1 MSNKTFKVS
10 ETLELPSDVVSLTC
24 AILGIRGSGKTNT
37 AVVIAEEALSQGIQV
52 VVVDPLD
59 CWWGLKSSKDGEAPG
74 HPIVVLGGSHG
85 DLPIAANDGAVVAD
99 FLATSRAPAI
109 LSLRH
114 LRKGEQRRFVA
125 DFAEQLYQ
133 KKGETGL
140 NTPLLVIF
148 DEASSFVPQSFSGDS
163 ARMVGAVEDLV
174 RRGRASGLGVML
186 IDQRAA
192 SVNKDVLTQLE
203 LLIAHRHTSPQ
214 DRKALQLWV
223 QAHDSGDQEKE
234 FMDTLASLP
243 LGEAWFWSPSW
254 LDLFKRVKVRARE
267 TFDSSATP
275 ELGKEPPKPREL
287 ASVDLEALREQ
298 MGAALEEAKANDPRE
313 LRDQIADLKKQL
325 AQRPTETRV
334 ETKIERVEVPVL
346 ADGEA
351 DRLEEQAH
359 DLKAMAKDLHNLG
372 DEILSKINAL
382 SIVKSGAPEPPQI
395 AAPKAA
401 KPKAVAR
408 PAAPPMS
415 VKLNAPQQRILN
427 ALATFEELGQRDF
440 SRSNVAVWARYSP
453 KSSGYGNNLG
463 ALKTEGLLDYPS
475 PGRLS
480 LTDEGRAQSRVEVA
494 LSSARQLHEAWCARL
509 SGPQSRILIEMT
521 RTYPKAISR
530 EALAD
535 ALQLSAAS
543 SGFGNNIGAL
553 RSLGLLDYPQP
564 GHVVATDLLFPKG
577 LK

>member
-1 MSNKTFKVS
+1 MKLKIANDLSLPP
-10 ETLELPSDVVSLTC
+10 EAMTLTSAV
-24 AILGIRGSGKTNT
+24 LGIRGSGKTNT
-37 AVVIAEEALSQGIQV
+37 AVVFTEELLKSGNQIV
-52 VVVDPLD
+52 IVDPLD
-59 CWWGLKSSKDGEAPG
+59 VWWGLKSSADGNAAG
-74 HPIVVLGGSHG
+74 HPITVLGGSHG
-85 DLPIAANDGAVVAD
+85 DLPLSATDGAVVAD
-99 FLATSRAPAI
+99 FLATSRMPAI

-223 QAHDSGDQEKE
+223 QAHDSGEQEKE
-234 FMDTLASLP
+234 FMGTLASLP

-254 LDLFKRVKVRARE
+254 LDLFQRVKVRARE

-275 ELGKEPPKPREL
+275 ELGKEPPKPREI
-287 ASVDLEALREQ
+287 AQVDLKALREQ

-313 LRDQIADLKKQL
+313 LRDQVADLKKQL
-325 AQRPTETRV
+325 AQRATQTTV
-334 ETKIERVEVPVL
+334 ETKIERVEVPIL
-346 ADGEA
+346 AQGEVE
-351 DRLEEQAH
+351 RLEAQAH
-359 DLKAMAKDLHNLG
+359 DLLALAKDLGNLG
-372 DEILSKINAL
+372 GEILSKLNAL
-382 SIVKSGAPEPPQI
+382 YAVT
-395 AAPKAA
+395 AAPKSLHLEP
-401 KPKAVAR
+401 PKKEKISPVAR
-408 PAAPPMS
+408 KATAKTAATS
-415 VKLNAPQQRILN
+415 FKLNGPQQRILN

-453 KSSGYGNNLG
+453 KSSGYGSNLG
-463 ALKTEGLLDYPS
+463 ALKTEGLLDFPS

-480 LTDEGRAQSRVEVA
+480 LTDKGRAQSRVEVA
-494 LSSARQLHEAWCARL
+494 LTSARQLHEAWCARL
-509 SGPQSRILIEMT
+509 NVPQGRILLEMT
-521 RTYPKAISR
+521 RAYPKSLSR
-530 EALAD
+530 DDLAEALN
-535 ALQLSAAS
+535 LSAAS
-543 SGFGNNIGAL
+543 SGFGSNIGAL
-553 RSLGLLDYPQP
+553 KSLGLLDYPKP
-564 GHVVATDLLFPKG
+564 GFVAATDLLFPEE
-577 LK
+577 LS

>member
-1 MSNKTFKVS
+1 MKLKIAKELSLPP
-10 ETLELPSDVVSLTC
+10 EAMTLTSAV
-24 AILGIRGSGKTNT
+24 LGIRGSGKTNT
-37 AVVIAEEALSQGIQV
+37 AVVFSEELLKAGHQIV
-52 VVVDPLD
+52 IIDPLD
-59 CWWGLKSSKDGEAPG
+59 VWYGLKSSAAGDAPG
-74 HPIVVLGGSHG
+74 FPIVVLGGAHG
-85 DLPIAANDGAVVAD
+85 DLPLTATDGAVVAD
-99 FLATSRAPAI
+99 FLATSRTPAI

-133 KKGETGL
+133 KKGESGL
-140 NTPLLVIF
+140 NTPLLVVI

-223 QAHDSGDQEKE
+223 QAHDSGEQEKE
-234 FMDTLASLP
+234 FMGTLASLP

-254 LDLFKRVKVRARE
+254 LDLFQRVKVRARE

-275 ELGKEPPKPREL
+275 ELGKEPPKPREI
-287 ASVDLEALREQ
+287 AQVDLEALREQ
-298 MGAALEEAKANDPRE
+298 MGVALEEAKANDPRE
-313 LRDQIADLKKQL
+313 LRDQVADLKKQL
-325 AQRPTETRV
+325 AQRATQPKV

-351 DRLEEQAH
+351 DRLEAQAH
-359 DLKAMAKDLHNLG
+359 DLLALAKDLGNLG
-372 DEILSKINAL
+372 GEILSKLNAL
-382 SIVKSGAPEPPQI
+382 HAVT
-395 AAPKAA
+395 AAPKSLPSEP
-401 KPKAVAR
+401 PKAEPSPPVAR
-408 PAAPPMS
+408 KAAPKTAATS
-415 VKLNAPQQRILN
+415 LKVNGPQQRILN
-427 ALATFEELGQRDF
+427 ALATFEELGQRDS
-440 SRSNVAVWARYSP
+440 SRSNIAVWARYSP

-480 LTDEGRAQSRVEVA
+480 LTDEGRALGRVEVA
-494 LSSARQLHEAWCARL
+494 LTSARQLHEAWCARL
-509 SGPQSRILIEMT
+509 SGPQGRILLEMT
-521 RTYPKAISR
+521 RTYPKSLSR
-530 EALAD
+530 DDLAEALKV
-535 ALQLSAAS
+535 SAAS
-543 SGFGNNIGAL
+543 SGFNNNIGAL
-553 RSLGLLDYPQP
+553 KSLGLLDYPKP
-564 GHVVATDLLFPKG
+564 GFVAATDLLFPKE
-577 LK
+577 LS